1 MPDSNEQLSQGM
13 LMGKPATPLG
23 TWGKV
28 SISPLP
34 PAPISN
40 LDFYA
45 RVKAPADVLAW
56 MRGNPGAMA
65 RIAASL
71 SKRDL
76 KAVII
81 YEAATRYRDPS
92 TGRSVRLR
100 ARGSTP
106 SKAKTALSEKIA
118 QRRSVRS
125 GAGSLTSESRMGQ
138 LFDAYLD
145 RLTVAPGKLRPQ
157 TIQKKRD
164 SVRATL
170 RPAFEHLTIRE
181 LTAPPIDEFLQ
192 EIIETGHLSVAK
204 EATIVLREVLR
215 LSNRLG
221 LTVVDPKILVPN
233 APRPARAGSAEKPV
247 RYLTAK
253 QVDLLRRALHR
264 WYRDRLGRPG
274 PAPDGQ
280 PVQLLEV
287 MTGGA
292 LRPGEAAALL
302 LRNLFIDGENTAH
315 PFLIVDG
322 TIVLRD
328 GSVWRQPE
336 TKTGRG
342 RTVALPAAAVH
353 AIRQRLAVIEA
364 LQAAG
369 KREANGPDDLL
380 FGTRAGTP
388 FQSTN
393 LRRSFG
399 YATDLLDDVSVEG
412 FATFDFTPHMA
423 RRSAATAVFHHPDGS
438 AASTS
443 AMLGHSGEAQLP
455 AYVAKLGLP
464 APDFSVIAALDGLLP
479 ILDESTL

>member
-1 MPDSNEQLSQGM
+1 
-13 LMGKPATPLG
+13 MGKPATPLG
-23 TWGKV
+23 MWGKV
-28 SISPLP
+28 SVSPLP
-34 PAPISN
+34 PAPIAD
-40 LDFYA
+40 LDLYA
-45 RVKAPADVLAW
+45 RVRAPVEVLAW
-56 MRGNPGAMA
+56 MRANAASMT
-65 RIAASL
+65 RIAAAL
-71 SKRDL
+71 TKREPGET
-76 KAVII
+76 IT
-81 YEAATRYRDPS
+81 YEAVTRYRDPAN
-92 TGRSVRLR
+92 GRSVRLR
-100 ARGSTP
+100 ARGTTP
-106 SKAKTALSEKIA
+106 TKARTALSKKIA
-118 QRRSVRS
+118 QRGSAHS
-125 GAGSLTSESRMGQ
+125 NTGSLTSESRMGR

-145 RLTVAPGKLRPQ
+145 RLTAAPGKLRPQ

-164 SVRATL
+164 SVRTVL

-181 LTAPPIDEFLQ
+181 LRAPPIDGFLQ
-192 EIIETGHLSVAK
+192 GIIETGHLSVAK

-221 LTVVDPKILVPN
+221 ITVVDPRILVPN

-247 RYLTAK
+247 RFLTAE
-253 QVDLLRRALHR
+253 QVDQLRRALHR
-264 WYRDRLGRPG
+264 WHRERLGRPG

-302 LRNLFIDGENTAH
+302 LRNLFIDGENAMH

-336 TKTGRG
+336 TKTGRA

-353 AIRQRLAVIEA
+353 AIHQRLAAIEA

-369 KREANGPDDLL
+369 KRGAGGPEDLL

-388 FQSTN
+388 LQSTN
-393 LRRSFG
+393 VRRSFG
-399 YATDLLDDVSVEG
+399 YATDLLDNVSVEG
-412 FATFDFTPHMA
+412 FATLDFTPHMA
-423 RRSAATAVFHHPDGS
+423 RRSAATAVFHHVDGS

-443 AMLGHSGEAQLP
+443 AMLGHRGEAQLP
-455 AYVAKLGLP
+455 AYAAKLGLP
-464 APDFSVIAALDGLLP
+464 APDFSVIAALDELLP
-479 ILDESTL
+479 ILDRSTL

>member
-1 MPDSNEQLSQGM
+1 
-13 LMGKPATPLG
+13 MGKPATPLG
-23 TWGKV
+23 MWGKV
-28 SISPLP
+28 SVSPLTS
-34 PAPISN
+34 ASIAD
-40 LDFYA
+40 LDLYA
-45 RVKAPADVLAW
+45 RVKAPEEVLAW
-56 MRGNPGAMA
+56 MRGNPAAMA

-71 SKRDL
+71 SKREPDST
-76 KAVII
+76 II
-81 YEAATRYRDPS
+81 YEADTRYRDPS
-92 TGRSVRLR
+92 NGRSVRLR
-100 ARGSTP
+100 ARGTTP
-106 SKAKTALSEKIA
+106 TKARTALSKKIA
-118 QRRSVRS
+118 QRSSVRS
-125 GAGSLTSESRMGQ
+125 VAGSLTSESRMGL

-145 RLTVAPGKLRPQ
+145 RLTIAPGKLRPQ
-157 TIQKKRD
+157 TVQKKRD
-164 SVRATL
+164 SVHSTL
-170 RPAFEHLTIRE
+170 RPAFERLTIRE

-264 WYRDRLGRPG
+264 WHRDRLGRPG

-364 LQAAG
+364 LQTAG